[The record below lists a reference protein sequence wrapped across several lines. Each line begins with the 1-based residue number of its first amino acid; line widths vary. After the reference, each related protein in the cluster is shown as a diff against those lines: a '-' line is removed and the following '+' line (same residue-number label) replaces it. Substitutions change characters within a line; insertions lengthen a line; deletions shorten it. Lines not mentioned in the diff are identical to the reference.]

1 MDPTEMASP
10 AVQALQIGAELAF
23 GVRVISPEPAIDES
37 GAVHSFPDADD
48 DAGGT
53 RDVSQT
59 PDATQASVWG
69 NGAPPS
75 LPTATPDCAVL
86 ATAASPDISST
97 TGLGGGMIAPSE
109 RRQPEH
115 TEVTESAHGAPGPP
129 SGNDQSELKDGT
141 RSDTGGDY
149 GQPENQ
155 RAAVAAALR
164 DTWPRAGT
172 TKTGAP
178 GDPPPSGQGENPSA
192 WQVDMPWVGNTPAA
206 SPAEGE
212 PPPAPPAQEAEKVRA
227 AEEPPEP
234 PVPAVSREVSL
245 HLADDENRVDIRLAE
260 HAGEVRVTVHTPD
273 RDLADS
279 LRADLPDLVG
289 KLHQNGFQ
297 AEVWRP
303 TGGQSVQG
311 RRGLPDGS
319 TSQEHSPGGRKDGRQ
334 QPHAQRSKDRSR
346 RTGEWQSSLDRAQE
360 IQK

>member
-1 MDPTEMASP
+1 MEGPTAR
-10 AVQALQIGAELAF
+10 VLQIGTELAF
-23 GVRVISPEPAIDES
+23 GVRMISPQRAIDES
-37 GAVHSFPDADD
+37 GAAHSLPDSD

-53 RDVSQT
+53 RDVSRT
-59 PDATQASVWG
+59 PDTTQASVWG
-69 NGAPPS
+69 SGAPPS
-75 LPTATPDCAVL
+75 PPSGTSDCAVL
-86 ATAASPDISST
+86 AVASLGISST
-97 TGLGGGMIAPSE
+97 TGPGGSVIAPSE
-109 RRQPEH
+109 RRQSEH
-115 TEVTESAHGAPGPP
+115 TEVAESAHGAPGPP
-129 SGNDQSELKDGT
+129 SGNDRSELKDGT
-141 RSDTGGDY
+141 RSDTGGDS
-149 GQPENQ
+149 GEPENQ

-164 DTWPRAGT
+164 DTWPRASAT
-172 TKTGAP
+172 TKSGASC
-178 GDPPPSGQGENPSA
+178 DPPPSGQGDNPSA
-192 WQVDMPWVGNTPAA
+192 WPVDMAWVGNAPAVSPSEGERTPAP
-206 SPAEGE
+206 ST
-212 PPPAPPAQEAEKVRA
+212 QETEKVRA

-234 PVPAVSREVSL
+234 PVPAVSHEVSL

-303 TGGQSVQG
+303 TGGQAVQG